1 MLPLDPPPS
10 IPAGKFPPF
19 FFLHDF
25 RLVLLCS
32 LVGICFFSSLCFLD
46 LFLDYHTD
54 SAFQSSFVFFYFCCC
69 CCCFFFFFFLVE
81 LILWGCCLKIFIHR
95 LIRMSM
101 GHFLEFYSYRLC
113 LHDFS
118 WLNFFMIYKIM
129 QVKHRN
135 RDFLALNSCFLTLL
149 VWESVASRGTEPD
162 FGSVRCSRTSL
173 IHGGVGGWS
182 YHQRIWQHCHKLWD

>member
-1 MLPLDPPPS
+1 M
-10 IPAGKFPPF
+10 F
-19 FFLHDF
+19 FGWNL
-25 RLVLLCS
+25 
-32 LVGICFFSSLCFLD
+32 
-46 LFLDYHTD
+46 LFLKL
-54 SAFQSSFVFFYFCCC
+54 VFLGSVSRLSYRFCISV
-69 CCCFFFFFFLVE
+69 FIQFLLLLLLLLLFFLVE

-95 LIRMSM
+95 LIHRMSM
-101 GHFLEFYSYRLC
+101 GHFLEFYSYRPC

-149 VWESVASRGTEPD
+149 VWESVASRGTKPD
-162 FGSVRCSRTSL
+162 FGSVRCSRTPL